1 MPRFAA
7 QGVLRNMTLTPLTP
21 AAELAE
27 TRPGAGRASTAPR
40 SIPEQIAG
48 VVSGRILS
56 GALPHG
62 THLKGPDLAAE
73 FEVSRATIHDALRIL
88 ERYGLVQIQPRR
100 GAFVAY
106 SGQAELGD
114 ILDVRAVLF
123 GLAARRSCEVMTDEF
138 LEGFGQGVARLQAM
152 ALDPGTSPQDYGAV
166 SMELQRSLGTLANN
180 PRLLGLLD
188 DLANR
193 QRWPLAFRNEPL
205 DHTTVQRRSES
216 AGIWRE
222 LADALARRDCEA
234 AERVG
239 RRLIEAARRAMV
251 SDAGCGGAPGDAP
264 GQAGDSR

>member
-1 MPRFAA
+1 M
-7 QGVLRNMTLTPLTP
+7 PLTP
-21 AAELAE
+21 AAAELPDAH
-27 TRPGAGRASTAPR
+27 RGSGRGRSAPR

-48 VVSGRILS
+48 VISGRILS

-62 THLKGPDLAAE
+62 THLKGPDLAGE
-73 FEVSRATIHDALRIL
+73 FEVSRASIHDALRIL

-114 ILDVRAVLF
+114 ILDIRAVLF
-123 GLAARRSCEVMTDEF
+123 GLAARRSCEVATDAFVAEF
-138 LEGFGQGVARLQAM
+138 GEGVARLQAM
-152 ALDPGTSPQDYGAV
+152 AVDPATSPQDYGEV
-166 SMELQRSLGTLANN
+166 SMALQRSLGSLANN

-222 LADALARRDCEA
+222 LADALARRDCEG

-251 SDAGCGGAPGDAP
+251 SDARNGGAAP
-264 GQAGDSR
+264 AE